1 MVVGTEA
8 AGAADTVGGMAT
20 ATGMADM
27 EAGTVT
33 EAFMVEAMA
42 GFMAVVGSVE
52 EDFTGVA
59 AAGVFTEV
67 VAADF
72 IIDLWLAMPVR
83 ALGGSPWLRVVS
95 FWEVLAGGMGY
106 ISLAT

>member
-1 MVVGTEA
+1 MEDMVVGTEA
-8 AGAADTVGGMAT
+8 AGAADTVAGMAT
-20 ATGMADM
+20 ATGMADTV
-27 EAGTVT
+27 AGTVG
-33 EAFMVEAMA
+33 AMA
-42 GFMAVVGSVE
+42 GFMVVVDSVE

-67 VAADF
+67 VAADS